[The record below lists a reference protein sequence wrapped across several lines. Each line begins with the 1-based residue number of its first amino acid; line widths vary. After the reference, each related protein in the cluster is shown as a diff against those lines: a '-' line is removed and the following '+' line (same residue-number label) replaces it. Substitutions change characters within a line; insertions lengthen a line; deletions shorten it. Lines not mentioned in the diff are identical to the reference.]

1 MPGYW
6 FMYNMYA
13 LVRNGGKYRSRDKRP
28 DRSQVIEYDYLAPD
42 SVEEI
47 LDALPILRK
56 ATAKAWAKKNNKSI
70 PERELEKKGEALL
83 NENGTDIKKLE
94 VFLEGVENTDRKVQ
108 LLKVGEAYKIF
119 KELIIYYGVEQLLT
133 RIKDGKIKTWEQLTD
148 SFSQVPERFNWIN
161 IGGQLIPENAIKT
174 LTRNIHNGKIGGW
187 DQVHDFYHRKS
198 KDYPKDKFRH
208 AMACLL
214 SVLGIHPNKFTKK
227 LFVQLLL
234 QAVKTNNWI
243 LQQII
248 DSRTKDYQNPFR
260 QMVYDNKGEM
270 DKVLGPLEENSFI
283 KEQKGQA
290 TAFKN
295 QVDAALNQFAKQTA
309 TRYASQ

>member
-148 SFSQVPERFNWIN
+148 AFSQVPERFNWIN